1 MHWTGS
7 DRTGICLKV
16 LKAGRER
23 RQRRRFFFFFSNI
36 FFHSS
41 NQIGYHAIIFK
52 QDKSLA
58 RSVDEKDTRFEKVRE
73 GGNRILN
80 G

>member
-1 MHWTGS
+1 LSESFKGWKRKETEAQ
-7 DRTGICLKV
+7 V
-16 LKAGRER
+16 
-23 RQRRRFFFFFSNI
+23 FFFFSNI

-41 NQIGYHAIIFK
+41 NQIGNHAIIFK

>member
-1 MHWTGS
+1 MHLTGP

-23 RQRRRFFFFFSNI
+23 RQSAVFFFFSNI
-36 FFHSS
+36 FFLSS

-58 RSVDEKDTRFEKVRE
+58 RSVDEKDTRFEKVGK

>member
-1 MHWTGS
+1 LSESFKDWKIKETEAQ
-7 DRTGICLKV
+7 V
-16 LKAGRER
+16 
-23 RQRRRFFFFFSNI
+23 FFFFSNI
-36 FFHSS
+36 FFLSS

-58 RSVDEKDTRFEKVRE
+58 RSVDEKDTRFEKVGK